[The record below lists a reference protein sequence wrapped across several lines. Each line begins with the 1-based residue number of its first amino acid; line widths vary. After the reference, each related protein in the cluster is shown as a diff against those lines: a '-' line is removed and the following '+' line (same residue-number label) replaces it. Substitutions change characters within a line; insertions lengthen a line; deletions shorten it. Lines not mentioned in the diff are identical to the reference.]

1 MLENFLISIGLKQPN
16 SIETYSDDPVSTVR
30 PSSENRFTSEEYS
43 GDVKVHEPKD
53 EVEIKVLKTFSEIH
67 KLGVAIKDEY
77 IVAMDIRDIEDQ
89 TERRRILDFV
99 TGMAFV
105 SNSTI
110 RSINRDGVFL
120 ILPSNSSLPTNERE
134 SLQDLGLYNPIGQ
147 LNKVLDSFFD
157 QLLAPIRNMIPT
169 LRIGMAGLDLSPI
182 ILILGLNYLVLP
194 ILSRMVC

>member
-1 MLENFLISIGLKQPN
+1 MLEKFLISIGLKQPN

-67 KLGVAIKDEY
+67 NLGLAIKDEY
-77 IVAMDIRDIEDQ
+77 IVAIDIRDIEDQ
-89 TERRRILDFV
+89 IERRRILDFV

-120 ILPSNSSLPTNERE
+120 ILPSNSSLPSNERE
-134 SLQDLGLYNPIGQ
+134 RLQELGLYKIN
-147 LNKVLDSFFD
+147 V
-157 QLLAPIRNMIPT
+157 
-169 LRIGMAGLDLSPI
+169 
-182 ILILGLNYLVLP
+182 
-194 ILSRMVC
+194 

>member
-1 MLENFLISIGLKQPN
+1 MLEKFLISIGLKQPRSVE
-16 SIETYSDDPVSTVR
+16 SIPEDPVSTVR

-67 KLGVAIKDEY
+67 NLGLAIKDEY

-120 ILPSNSSLPTNERE
+120 ILPSNSSLPSNERE
-134 SLQDLGLYNPIGQ
+134 RLQDLGLYKIN
-147 LNKVLDSFFD
+147 V
-157 QLLAPIRNMIPT
+157 
-169 LRIGMAGLDLSPI
+169 
-182 ILILGLNYLVLP
+182 
-194 ILSRMVC
+194 

>member
-1 MLENFLISIGLKQPN
+1 MLEKFLISIGLKQPN
-16 SIETYSDDPVSTVR
+16 SIKNYSDDSVSTVR
-30 PSSENRFTSEEYS
+30 PSSENRFTSDEYS

-67 KLGVAIKDEY
+67 NLGIAIKDEY

-120 ILPSNSSLPTNERE
+120 ILPSNSSLPSNERE
-134 SLQDLGLYNPIGQ
+134 RLQDLGLYKIN
-147 LNKVLDSFFD
+147 V
-157 QLLAPIRNMIPT
+157 
-169 LRIGMAGLDLSPI
+169 
-182 ILILGLNYLVLP
+182 
-194 ILSRMVC
+194 

>member
-1 MLENFLISIGLKQPN
+1 MLEKFLISIGLKQPN

-67 KLGVAIKDEY
+67 NLGIAIKEEY

-120 ILPSNSSLPTNERE
+120 ILPSNSSLPSNERE
-134 SLQDLGLYNPIGQ
+134 RLQDLGLYKIN
-147 LNKVLDSFFD
+147 V
-157 QLLAPIRNMIPT
+157 
-169 LRIGMAGLDLSPI
+169 
-182 ILILGLNYLVLP
+182 
-194 ILSRMVC
+194 

>member
-1 MLENFLISIGLKQPN
+1 MLEKFLISIGLKQPN
-16 SIETYSDDPVSTVR
+16 SIENYSDDSVSTVR

-67 KLGVAIKDEY
+67 NLGLAIKDEY

-120 ILPSNSSLPTNERE
+120 ILPSNSSLPSNERE
-134 SLQDLGLYNPIGQ
+134 RLQELGLYKIN
-147 LNKVLDSFFD
+147 V
-157 QLLAPIRNMIPT
+157 
-169 LRIGMAGLDLSPI
+169 
-182 ILILGLNYLVLP
+182 
-194 ILSRMVC
+194 

>member
-1 MLENFLISIGLKQPN
+1 MLEKFLISIGLKQPN
-16 SIETYSDDPVSTVR
+16 SIKNYSDDSVSTVR
-30 PSSENRFTSEEYS
+30 PSSENRFTSDEYS

-67 KLGVAIKDEY
+67 NLGLAIKDEY

-120 ILPSNSSLPTNERE
+120 ILPSNSSLPSNERE
-134 SLQDLGLYNPIGQ
+134 RLQDLGLYKIN
-147 LNKVLDSFFD
+147 V
-157 QLLAPIRNMIPT
+157 
-169 LRIGMAGLDLSPI
+169 
-182 ILILGLNYLVLP
+182 
-194 ILSRMVC
+194 